1 MNLLITMSFAMFL
14 SAAAMLAGCNLMQGI
29 KDTGDAVGEG
39 AEAAVEAAKKLP
51 KAIGDASNK
60 IEADI
65 RKQQ

>member
-1 MNLLITMSFAMFL
+1 MKLLTTIPFVMFL
-14 SAAAMLAGCNLMQGI
+14 STAVTLAGCNLMQTI

-39 AEAAVEAAKKLP
+39 AEAVVEAAKKAP

-65 RKQQ
+65 RKKQ